1 MSHRELTKAE
11 NHLRTCFRTLERGES
26 MGAGYYLRGGRGW
39 DMYLQEIGKVW
50 EEVLEAFEA
59 VKVERE
65 TRIEE

>member
-1 MSHRELTKAE
+1 
-11 NHLRTCFRTLERGES
+11 